1 MDTSFLICALSLA
14 SDTIRC
20 TCWLAWLLNNY
31 WARLVPQVSSIS
43 LRWSVC
49 DNIKVCTNLVNPI
62 FGHRS
67 LSRARDSLPG
77 TTSSTCRTNRDS
89 HTYTDMHTGT
99 YAHMHDTQPAETKNN
114 YKSFVLKIPLLTLY
128 LSRSHT
134 YDDFTHWCMVSTHT
148 YIHTTYYIHSYL
160 CTLRLLGVATKLE
173 ISFVEPSHFQF
184 HSWKSQATAENDN
197 MMEW

>member
-1 MDTSFLICALSLA
+1 MDTSFLICVLSLA

-49 DNIKVCTNLVNPI
+49 DNIKVFTNLVNPI
-62 FGHRS
+62 FGQRS
-67 LSRARDSLPG
+67 LSRDRDSLPG

-134 YDDFTHWCMVSTHT
+134 HTRLHPLMYGFYT
-148 YIHTTYYIHSYL
+148 YIHTYYILHTFIFMYS
-160 CTLRLLGVATKLE
+160 ATIRGSNQARNKFRWAFPFS
-173 ISFVEPSHFQF
+173 ISFL
-184 HSWKSQATAENDN
+184 KIAATAENDN

>member
-43 LRWSVC
+43 LRWSVY
-49 DNIKVCTNLVNPI
+49 DNIKVFTNLVNPI
-62 FGHRS
+62 FGQRS
-67 LSRARDSLPG
+67 LSRA

-114 YKSFVLKIPLLTLY
+114 YKSFVLKILLLTLY

-148 YIHTTYYIHSYL
+148 YIQDTTYIHIYVL
-160 CTLRLLGVATKLE
+160 C
-173 ISFVEPSHFQF
+173 
-184 HSWKSQATAENDN
+184 DY
-197 MMEW
+197 

>member
-49 DNIKVCTNLVNPI
+49 DNIKVFTNLVNPI
-62 FGHRS
+62 FGQRS
-67 LSRARDSLPG
+67 LSRDRDSLPG
-77 TTSSTCRTNRDS
+77 TTSSTCRTNRDL

-134 YDDFTHWCMVSTHT
+134 HTTTSPIDVWFLHIHT
-148 YIHTTYYIHSYL
+148 YILHTTYIHIYVL
-160 CTLRLLGVATKLE
+160 C
-173 ISFVEPSHFQF
+173 
-184 HSWKSQATAENDN
+184 DY
-197 MMEW
+197 

>member
-43 LRWSVC
+43 LRWSVY
-49 DNIKVCTNLVNPI
+49 DNIKVFTNLVNPI
-62 FGHRS
+62 FGQRS
-67 LSRARDSLPG
+67 LIRARDSLRG

-128 LSRSHT
+128 LSCSHT

-148 YIHTTYYIHSYL
+148 YILHTFIFMYS
-160 CTLRLLGVATKLE
+160 ATIRGSNQARNKFRWAFPFS
-173 ISFVEPSHFQF
+173 ISFL
-184 HSWKSQATAENDN
+184 KIAATAENDN